1 VAIDEGI
8 SARQPAVRI
17 GKRPWRG
24 AKMNATNATLMSAT
38 ATVLIALFYFYTG
51 FRVGNLRGRHNIQ
64 APACSGH
71 PEFDR
76 AYRVQM
82 NTLEQMAITLP
93 MLWIATL
100 FPVGPAWLPAAVG
113 LVWVIVRILY
123 MRAYMADPA
132 KRLVGAGLTGLCN
145 VVLLILSIL
154 GVAIAWSVA
163 LR

>member
-1 VAIDEGI
+1 MAAIEA
-8 SARQPAVRI
+8 SL
-17 GKRPWRG
+17 
-24 AKMNATNATLMSAT
+24 TSAT
-38 ATVLIALFYFYTG
+38 ATVLIVLFYFYTA

-100 FPVGPAWLPAAVG
+100 FPVGPAWLPAAIG
-113 LVWVIVRILY
+113 LAWVVARILY
-123 MRAYMADPA
+123 LRAYMADPA
-132 KRLVGAGLTGLCN
+132 KRLVGAGITGLCN
-145 VVLLILSIL
+145 VVLLVL
-154 GVAIAWSVA
+154 AIVGLAMAWSAAV
-163 LR
+163 R

>member
-1 VAIDEGI
+1 MTAIE
-8 SARQPAVRI
+8 
-17 GKRPWRG
+17 
-24 AKMNATNATLMSAT
+24 ATLMSAT
-38 ATVLIALFYFYTG
+38 ATVLIALFYFYTA

-76 AYRVQM
+76 AYRVQL

-100 FPVGPAWLPAAVG
+100 FPVGPAWLPAAIG
-113 LVWVIVRILY
+113 LLWVVARIVYLC
-123 MRAYMADPA
+123 AYMADPA

-145 VVLLILSIL
+145 VVLLVL
-154 GVAIAWSVA
+154 AIAGLAMAWSSA

>member
-1 VAIDEGI
+1 MTAIE
-8 SARQPAVRI
+8 
-17 GKRPWRG
+17 
-24 AKMNATNATLMSAT
+24 ATLMSAT
-38 ATVLIALFYFYTG
+38 ATVLIALFYFYTT

-76 AYRVQM
+76 AYRVQL

-100 FPVGPAWLPAAVG
+100 FSVGPAWLPAAIG
-113 LVWVIVRILY
+113 LAWVVARIVYL
-123 MRAYMADPA
+123 RAYMADPA

-145 VVLLILSIL
+145 VVLLVL
-154 GVAIAWSVA
+154 AIAGLAMAWSA
-163 LR
+163 AIR